1 MYDSEFR
8 PSQVWGVLVRDWKV
22 DFISDSNL
30 NPAIEMISRAC
41 LGLADERRPT
51 CLAPVG
57 LEDKPPFAPIDC
69 GRRANRGSHSIQRN
83 GPLADIA
90 ISRGSGPSVLR
101 FFPNVQQLMNLTRG
115 VRNRP
120 ATKWLWEVES
130 IPPRE
135 VPISE
140 ASIGHFACEIHDKEP
155 FLGLADNL
163 RLPPISEHV
172 SFDDRRPSPEFKEV
186 SDPLFYLAYR
196 TLLFRISQFRG
207 TEKEAM
213 RFLLLQ
219 MLSNNRYGV
228 QSCHEALL
236 DLSSTLTE
244 LLRFKSSF
252 DRRIMGDTSA
262 IHLVH
267 HIVPFQPVIPYVA
280 SEYMPLKHLTYR
292 DEDYIWVSLNIL
304 SLQGRNYLVL
314 SHLAFNNPHRDSI
327 IRRSIFDFVYGSEPD
342 RRRADYDVFINWTNV
357 YASIKDYLSLEES
370 DRTFIGSRIA
380 WNICE
385 EPFAKGLEIL
395 RSSPGGAREISRAE
409 TELRNQP

>member
-1 MYDSEFR
+1 
-8 PSQVWGVLVRDWKV
+8 
-22 DFISDSNL
+22 
-30 NPAIEMISRAC
+30 
-41 LGLADERRPT
+41 
-51 CLAPVG
+51 
-57 LEDKPPFAPIDC
+57 
-69 GRRANRGSHSIQRN
+69 
-83 GPLADIA
+83 
-90 ISRGSGPSVLR
+90 
-101 FFPNVQQLMNLTRG
+101 
-115 VRNRP
+115 
-120 ATKWLWEVES
+120 
-130 IPPRE
+130 
-135 VPISE
+135 
-140 ASIGHFACEIHDKEP
+140 
-155 FLGLADNL
+155 
-163 RLPPISEHV
+163 
-172 SFDDRRPSPEFKEV
+172 
-186 SDPLFYLAYR
+186 
-196 TLLFRISQFRG
+196 
-207 TEKEAM
+207 M